1 MKLDIFCCELSK
13 NSTFLMK
20 LNTKDSFENVSS
32 AREIASA
39 IALNSLKQCEI
50 LLKDLSDCFKP
61 AHTTLQNKC
70 FHQVAFIII

>member
-1 MKLDIFCCELSK
+1 
-13 NSTFLMK
+13 MK

-39 IALNSLKQCEI
+39 IALNSFKQCEI
-50 LLKDLSDCFKP
+50 LLKDLSDIFKP

-70 FHQVAFIII
+70 FHQVAFIIIWWHLYSIIHTFTINII